1 MSEVIAVSSAKDAA
15 LQSTSAGLRLGSES
29 HLDRHY
35 YALQKE
41 YEETLRNIGLQP
53 GWSVLDAGSGNGLF
67 LPLMSQLLGPTGEIH
82 ALDLAPEHVD
92 AIAKN
97 RSYACPTVAKVGD
110 ITALPY
116 HSDRFDA
123 VWSANVSQYLTDEQL
138 LQSIRDF
145 GRVVKPGGLIAVKEV
160 DISVW
165 QFQPQ
170 DPQTVWRLLQALKAD
185 TQMSGAQRGTRMP
198 LWFRAAGLTEIR
210 CTTTL
215 AERRHPLKEVERDYI
230 HGNLQFLASL
240 AKNLDL
246 PIEDAR
252 QWVSIAE
259 APESLIAHPDFCYR
273 ELYVLTRGQKPRS
286 ARRSQKH
293 EKSKTNQ
300 IHKFCASCG
309 FLS

>member
-1 MSEVIAVSSAKDAA
+1 VSLARDAA
-15 LQSTSAGLRLGSES
+15 LQSTSAGLRLGSDG

-41 YEETLRNIGLQP
+41 YEETLRNAGLQP

-67 LPLMSQLLGPTGEIH
+67 LPLMSRLLGPTGEIH

-97 RSYACPTVAKVGD
+97 RSYACPIVAEVGD

-116 HSDRFDA
+116 DGDRFDA
-123 VWSANVSQYLTDEQL
+123 VWSANVSQYLTDDKL
-138 LQSIRDF
+138 LQSIREF
-145 GRVVKPGGLIAVKEV
+145 SRVVKPAGLIAVKEV

-170 DPQTVWRLLQALKAD
+170 APHMMWRLLECLKDD
-185 TQMSGAQRGTRMP
+185 TQMAGAQRGTRMP
-198 LWFRAAGLTEIR
+198 LWFREAGLTEIR
-210 CTTTL
+210 RTTTL
-215 AERRHPLKEVERDYI
+215 AERRHPLTVVERDYI

-240 AKNLDL
+240 AKQLDL
-246 PIEDAR
+246 PVEDAR

-259 APESLIAHPDFCYR
+259 APESLVAHPDFCYR
-273 ELYVLTRGQKPRS
+273 ELYVLTCGQKPR
-286 ARRSQKH
+286 
-293 EKSKTNQ
+293 
-300 IHKFCASCG
+300 
-309 FLS
+309 

>member
-1 MSEVIAVSSAKDAA
+1 VSLAKDAA

-41 YEETLRNIGLQP
+41 YEETLRAVGLQP

-67 LPLMSQLLGPTGEIH
+67 LPLMSRLIGPAGEIH

-92 AIAKN
+92 AIARN
-97 RSYACPTVAKVGD
+97 RSYACPIVAQVGD

-116 HSDRFDA
+116 DSDRFDA
-123 VWSANVSQYLTDEQL
+123 IWSANVSQYLTDEKL
-138 LQSIRDF
+138 LQSIREF
-145 GRVVKPGGLIAVKEV
+145 SRVVKPTGLIAVKEV

-170 DPQTVWRLLQALKAD
+170 DPHMIWRLLAGLKDD
-185 TQMSGAQRGTRMP
+185 TQMAGAQRGTRMP
-198 LWFRAAGLTEIR
+198 LWFREAGLTDIR
-210 CTTTL
+210 CTSTL
-215 AERRHPLKEVERDYI
+215 AERRHPLKAVERDYI

-240 AKNLDL
+240 AKNLSL

-259 APESLIAHPDFCYR
+259 APQSLIAQPDFCYR
-273 ELYVLTRGQKPRS
+273 ELYVLTCGHKPR
-286 ARRSQKH
+286 
-293 EKSKTNQ
+293 
-300 IHKFCASCG
+300 
-309 FLS
+309 